1 MVGPETNAARLA
13 LLMNANPAW
22 KDEMPRLVIGLLGLQ
37 SRGAWSTT
45 TANVWGG
52 LAVDRFSARFERD
65 TPTGQTAIQWQ
76 RDNQTSGGVQTV
88 DWDKLKAG
96 TVPPPVSLPWLA
108 QAAPGSD
115 SGRDV
120 LRLDQ
125 GGAGKPWAT
134 IQSLAAVPLKAPF
147 SAGYRVTRT
156 VQVQDAADKSG
167 DNFVRGAVLRVRLVV
182 SDPLPGGATVLGG
195 GLGRDSAIA
204 TQGERSEGAM
214 PAFEE
219 RAQDV
224 YRAYY
229 DYLPKGQHRIEYTVR
244 LNNVGKFATPP
255 TRVEAMYEPAMYGES
270 PNAPVQVIP
279 AK

>member
-1 MVGPETNAARLA
+1 
-13 LLMNANPAW
+13 
-22 KDEMPRLVIGLLGLQ
+22 
-37 SRGAWSTT
+37 
-45 TANVWGG
+45 
-52 LAVDRFSARFERD
+52 
-65 TPTGQTAIQWQ
+65 
-76 RDNQTSGGVQTV
+76 
-88 DWDKLKAG
+88 
-96 TVPPPVSLPWLA
+96 
-108 QAAPGSD
+108 
-115 SGRDV
+115 RDV

-167 DNFVRGAVLRVRLVV
+167 DNFVRGAVLRVRLDIDAQADMRWVVV

-219 RAQDV
+219 RA
-224 YRAYY
+224 
-229 DYLPKGQHRIEYTVR
+229 
-244 LNNVGKFATPP
+244 
-255 TRVEAMYEPAMYGES
+255 
-270 PNAPVQVIP
+270 
-279 AK
+279 